1 MYLDIAFI
9 RTSKAVHKRILLRTS
24 YREGKKV
31 KHKTIA
37 NLSKCSSEDITAIEF
52 ALKNKKQPQFL
63 RN

>member
-37 NLSKCSSEDITAIEF
+37 NLSKRVFKKS
-52 ALKNKKQPQFL
+52 KKQS
-63 RN
+63 